1 MKENNRSYPPQGGA
15 GALQV
20 FDNTDDAEPGQV

>member
-1 MKENNRSYPPQGGA
+1 MKDNSRSPAQGGA

-20 FDNTDDAEPGQV
+20 FDNTDDMEPGQV